1 LTVETHGWLEKE
13 ARVEEAAVC
22 SGAEDEAAACF
33 EVGDKATT
41 CSKAGIKDGRWWRRH
56 DNF

>member
-1 LTVETHGWLEKE
+1 VETHEWLEKE

-33 EVGDKATT
+33 EVGDKATV
-41 CSKAGIKDGRWWRRH
+41 CSKAGIKDGRWWRRR